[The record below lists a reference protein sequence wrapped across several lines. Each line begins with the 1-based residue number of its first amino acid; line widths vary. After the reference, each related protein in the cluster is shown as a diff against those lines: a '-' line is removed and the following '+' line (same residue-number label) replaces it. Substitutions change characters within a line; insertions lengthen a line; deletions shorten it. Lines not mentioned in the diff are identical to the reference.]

1 MKIRPLKYTEQWH
14 LPHGCHCSYL
24 CRKYAR
30 ECLSLKNHF
39 SQLLRENARLKLES
53 EKNVQGHTAG
63 KKSEQERKNIA
74 KHSGFV
80 GFFDFRARKN
90 VQSENLENLAPQS
103 IHRNVQFLVRNPEKI
118 SYRPNPE
125 LFRCFQPQRVFLHSS
140 HWAYW
145 AELYCYPWRRT
156 AARVSER
163 CRLHEQTLS
172 P

>member
-103 IHRNVQFLVRNPEKI
+103 IHRTVQFLVRNPEKI
-118 SYRPNPE
+118 SYRLKSYGCKGLTYVVGFVS
-125 LFRCFQPQRVFLHSS
+125 LFLRKFIVISI
-140 HWAYW
+140 YNT
-145 AELYCYPWRRT
+145 YVY
-156 AARVSER
+156 
-163 CRLHEQTLS
+163 
-172 P
+172 